1 MCAATPR
8 STERGWIPILIA
20 KTAKEG
26 LPRFPITQVDP
37 RWSVIAGVF
46 LTPHPSVNAT
56 AHKPVSNCRREQQMV
71 EPHAFVLGPALAFV
85 IPECPEWPFRSQL
98 SQRVSPALRQ
108 QARKQLA
115 AFRLNQRV
123 VIQGTRRIYIP
134 RRGHN
139 VIISGQHR
147 RGPLAEKS
155 VPINSS
161 SSGSF
166 GERAQLSAL
175 FENFEEEIAPL
186 GLLGRVVAFG
196 NSSSDEIHR
205 HHSAFYVDLWAR
217 PTILTGGA
225 SVLG

>member
-1 MCAATPR
+1 
-8 STERGWIPILIA
+8 
-20 KTAKEG
+20 
-26 LPRFPITQVDP
+26 
-37 RWSVIAGVF
+37 
-46 LTPHPSVNAT
+46 
-56 AHKPVSNCRREQQMV
+56 MV

-205 HHSAFYVDLWAR
+205 HHRAFYVDLWAR